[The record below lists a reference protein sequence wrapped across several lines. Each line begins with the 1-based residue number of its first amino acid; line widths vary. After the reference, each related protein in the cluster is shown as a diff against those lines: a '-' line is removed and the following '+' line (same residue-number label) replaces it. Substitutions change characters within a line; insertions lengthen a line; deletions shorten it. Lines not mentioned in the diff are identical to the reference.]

1 VAAALLVLAS
11 WTTQAAAGGSPC
23 DTVAVDLRAAGEAVD
38 AAEAFER
45 SVHDLVVHRLVGV
58 AEERAAAVLHL
69 TEVNLRDP
77 ENGRAGRMRLR
88 KQVGS
93 RLDLSYHV
101 TVGHAAEQ
109 RLRLDLRMVDGVAF
123 RSESDQQGRASTDVV
138 WHWRFR

>member
-1 VAAALLVLAS
+1 MLVLAA
-11 WTTQAAAGGSPC
+11 WLTPAGAVESPC
-23 DTVAVDLRAAGEAVD
+23 DTVTIELRAEEEAVD
-38 AAEAFER
+38 AGEAFER

-58 AEERAAAVLHL
+58 AEERAAAILHL
-69 TEVNLRDP
+69 SEVNLRDP
-77 ENGRAGRMRLR
+77 ENGRAGRVRLR

-101 TVGHAAEQ
+101 SVGHAAEQ
-109 RLRLDLRMVDGVAF
+109 RLRLDLRVAAGVAL